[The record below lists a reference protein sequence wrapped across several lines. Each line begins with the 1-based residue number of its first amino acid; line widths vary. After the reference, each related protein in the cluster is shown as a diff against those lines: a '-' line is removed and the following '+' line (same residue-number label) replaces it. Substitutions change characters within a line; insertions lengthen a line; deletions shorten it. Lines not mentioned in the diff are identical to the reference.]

1 MVSKK
6 EKNIEEELIEKRNYI
21 VAEAIDK
28 KVSGEYEVFEKETS
42 GKISGFREG
51 FKEEVEKMGLNLFAM
66 VYFLMACQLSV
77 SFVLLLILDLLKV
90 ILSLILMLVILGVL
104 VVYLGAYCMIDRH
117 PKKFQNLSS
126 GFLIWIILAICEA
139 IVLCFLSIPISTQ
152 VFLLEVSLVIF
163 SWFIGFL
170 AAKVKKEEFSNK
182 LAFSCVIGS
191 TLLLYI
197 IWMVCFEYYLW
208 LSLCTAAVVLYEYLM
223 IIQIKKVVE
232 KVTEDDP
239 KHTFAAG
246 IYICV
251 LLFKSKVDLGL
262 SMINWVYQKTCKKT
276 EIAPS

>member
-1 MVSKK
+1 MASKK

-28 KVSGEYEVFEKETS
+28 EVSGNYEVFEKQA
-42 GKISGFREG
+42 GGRISGFREG
-51 FKEEVEKMGLNLFAM
+51 FKERVENMGLNLFAM
-66 VYFLMACQLSV
+66 VYFLMACQLGV

-104 VVYLGAYCMIDRH
+104 VVYLIAYCMIDRH

-152 VFLLEVSLVIF
+152 VFLLEVSLVIC
-163 SWFIGFL
+163 SWFIGFI
-170 AAKVKKEEFSNK
+170 AAKVKKGEFSDR

-208 LSLCTAAVVLYEYLM
+208 LSLCTVAVVLYEFLM
-223 IIQIKKVVE
+223 IKQITKVIE
-232 KVTEDDP
+232 KVAEEDLQ
-239 KHTFAAG
+239 HTFAAG

-262 SMINWVYQKTCKKT
+262 SIISFVYQKTCKKSENT
-276 EIAPS
+276 AN